1 MIKRSEMQKVA
12 SMYTNPRIGVLGSH
26 SALEIM
32 DGAKDEEFE
41 TIVFCQKGREIPYQ
55 RFNRIADQI
64 KIVNKF
70 KEMASS
76 ANQKLLRDTDTLIV
90 PHRSLTA
97 YLGYDILENRLKV
110 PIFGNRKLFQAEERE
125 NKKNQYYLLKKSG
138 IKYPKIFKNPKTI
151 NRPAIVKVMEK
162 NRNLEREFFT
172 VTSYA
177 DYKTKS
183 EEKIK
188 KGLIA
193 KKDLE
198 KASIEELA
206 IGTYLNFNYFHTPI
220 SDQVDFI
227 GIERRLQTNIH
238 DYNALPAKQQLEMDI
253 ELQNIEVGH
262 TPASIRESLLE
273 KVFKMGDKFVRAVKN
288 EYAPGI
294 IGPFSLQSVITKDL
308 EMIVYDVSLRVP
320 GNPIVATTSPYTKY
334 QYGTTF
340 GVGRRIAME
349 IKRALDTNYRL
360 ILSVLEKI
368 ISIEMLYELLSS
380 ILSNIHID
388 ILPVEDIG
396 IIAFNS

>member
-1 MIKRSEMQKVA
+1 MTYMIKRSEMQKVA

-41 TIVFCQKGREIPYQ
+41 TVVFCQKGREVPYQ

-70 KEMASS
+70 KDMASS

-125 NKKNQYYLLKKSG
+125 NKKNQYYLLKKAG
-138 IKYPKIFKNPKTI
+138 IKYPRIFKNPKSI

-162 NRNLEREFFT
+162 NRNLERAFFT

-188 KGLIA
+188 SGLIS

-206 IGTYLNFNYFHTPI
+206 IGAYLNFNYFHTPI

-349 IKRALDTNYRL
+349 IKRALEENKLNEIVT
-360 ILSVLEKI
+360 
-368 ISIEMLYELLSS
+368 
-380 ILSNIHID
+380 
-388 ILPVEDIG
+388 
-396 IIAFNS
+396 